1 MMCVS
6 NLEFI
11 MTYFPFVGR
20 KKPEIMI
27 EFAEKKSEFRDVF
40 NMKVGIQK
48 SPFIGGG

>member
-1 MMCVS
+1 MCVS

-27 EFAEKKSEFRDVF
+27 EFAEKKVSSE
-40 NMKVGIQK
+40 MSLI
-48 SPFIGGG
+48 